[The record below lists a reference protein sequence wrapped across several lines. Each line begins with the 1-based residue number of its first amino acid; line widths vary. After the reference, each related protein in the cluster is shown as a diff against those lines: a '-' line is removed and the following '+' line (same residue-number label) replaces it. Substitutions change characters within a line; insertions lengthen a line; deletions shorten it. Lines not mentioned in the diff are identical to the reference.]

1 MPRIPEVV
9 RVRDQEFHDEVH
21 QVRQQLF
28 NSEGLDLFNVSIQN
42 SLNMQ
47 KGFFMKLLCP
57 QPGACPESHA
67 FCWKCM
73 PIQTAH

>member
-42 SLNMQ
+42 SLNDA
-47 KGFFMKLLCP
+47 KGILHEAFVPPTWSLP
-57 QPGACPESHA
+57 ASHA